1 MTELAAVLTAA
12 MRDASTGVAVLDTDS
27 GDWARH
33 PWPEVYERAENVAER
48 ISDDRAAAVGLVGDP
63 TVEFIA
69 AIPGAFLAGA
79 AVSVLPGPIRR
90 ADPDQWAV
98 STLERFRSIG
108 VTTVFGHGA
117 ELTLLRKHA
126 DAPVV
131 HDLGQVAHPRRS
143 TTYRGPDRAEVAIL
157 QGTAG
162 STGTPRTAQ
171 ISPAASLANLRGLV
185 GRVGVDQRSRLH
197 SWLPIYH
204 DMGLT
209 FVLVAML
216 GRAELWQAPTRA
228 FAGSPFSWLKWL
240 TESRADVTAAP
251 NMAYNLIGK
260 YGGSLSGFDLGN
272 LRFALNGGEPV
283 DCEGYQRFAT
293 EMGRFGFDPASL
305 APSYGLAESTCAV
318 TIPEPLTGLRVDEVA
333 VTAGASEAVRRY
345 AVLGHPI
352 AGMEVRCNA
361 EQAHTTDVTGREVGE
376 VEVRGSSLMTGY
388 LGHAAIAPG
397 EWLPTGDLGYL
408 TDDGLVVCGRAK
420 ELITVAGRNLFPTEI
435 ERIAGEI
442 DGVRD
447 GCVVAIGTGEASSR
461 PGLVIAAEFKGDDE
475 PAARSA
481 VVARVA
487 SQCGVVPADVVLLKP
502 GALPRTSSGKLR
514 RLEVKRTL
522 EGANR

>member
-1 MTELAAVLTAA
+1 MTGTSSGL
-12 MRDASTGVAVLDTDS
+12 SVLDTDS

-33 PWPEVYERAENVAER
+33 PWPEVHARAENVAER
-48 ISDDRAAAVGLVGDP
+48 ISDDHAAAVGLVGDP

-69 AIPGAFLAGA
+69 AIPGVFLAGA

-90 ADPDQWAV
+90 ADPDQWAL
-98 STLERFRSIG
+98 STLDRFRTIG
-108 VTTVFGHGA
+108 VTTVFSHGA
-117 ELTLLRKHA
+117 ELALLRRHA
-126 DAPVV
+126 DATVV
-131 HDLGQVAHPRRS
+131 HDLGEVAHPRRS
-143 TTYRGPDRAEVAIL
+143 TTYHGPDRADVAIL

-162 STGTPRTAQ
+162 STGSPRTAQ

-185 GRVGVDQRSRLH
+185 DRVDVDNGSRLH

-216 GRAELWQAPTRA
+216 GRAGLWQAQTKA

-240 TESRADVTAAP
+240 TDSQADVTAAP
-251 NMAYNLIGK
+251 NMAYNLIGR
-260 YGGSLSGFDLGN
+260 YAGSLSGFDLSN

-293 EMGRFGFDPASL
+293 EMARFGFDPASL

-318 TIPEPLTGLRVDEVA
+318 TIPEPLTGLRVDEV
-333 VTAGASEAVRRY
+333 TITGGAGASTRRY

-352 AGMEVRCNA
+352 AGMEVRCN
-361 EQAHTTDVTGREVGE
+361 TDQPHVTEVTGRAVGE

-388 LGHAAIAPG
+388 AGHAALAPQ
-397 EWLPTGDLGYL
+397 EWLPTGDLGYF

-435 ERIAGEI
+435 ERIAGQI

-447 GCVVAIGTGEASSR
+447 GCVVAIGTGEASAR

-481 VVARVA
+481 MVARVA
-487 SQCGVVPADVVLLKP
+487 AQCGVVPADVVLLKP

-522 EGANR
+522 EGATR